1 MFLATVVGLFWYVSR
16 QEFYRS
22 YTQQKQGGDGGPTSP
37 EINLLHVL
45 REGGG
50 LKKMRKSPNYGREA
64 NFSTIFFKPSL
75 SQTWTFHLAA
85 FLNFFVTLGVF
96 PTYFSLAETTSD
108 SKVGAK
114 YF

>member
-22 YTQQKQGGDGGPTSP
+22 YTQQEKDGDGGPTSP

-45 REGGG
+45 REGRA
-50 LKKMRKSPNYGREA
+50 KKMRKSFNYGPVA